1 MGLTISEKILS
12 AHSENGGV
20 AGDFIIAKVDVSY
33 AQDGTGPL
41 TLEQLRDLGI
51 SDVANPKKT
60 FLFIDHASPSP
71 NKELS
76 NDHTILRQFAKE
88 AKISLSDIG
97 QGISHQK
104 AAEELIRPWDVV
116 IGADSHTCTGG
127 ALGAFATGMG
137 STDIA
142 IGMALGKTWLR
153 VPKSI
158 KIEIEGKFQSG
169 VFAKDLI
176 LRIIG
181 DLGSAGANY
190 KALEFSGPGIRGL
203 DMDERLTLT
212 NMSVEAGAKTGVM
225 PSDKVT
231 KDYLKKNGRIKD
243 YKGIYPDDDAV
254 YQKIHNYNISE
265 LGPTVSLPH
274 WVDNVRNIED
284 KECNVAIDQVSIG
297 TCTNGRI
304 EDLRIVASILE
315 GREKNIDTRLIITPA
330 SKNIYQKAIEEGL
343 IAIFIKSGAVVNPP
357 GCGPCVGV
365 HAGNLGDG
373 ERCLTTHNRNF
384 KGRMGNPKSYI
395 YLASPA
401 TAAATAIEGKIAD
414 PRGYV

>member
-1 MGLTISEKILS
+1 
-12 AHSENGGV
+12 
-20 AGDFIIAKVDVSY
+20 
-33 AQDGTGPL
+33 
-41 TLEQLRDLGI
+41 
-51 SDVANPKKT
+51 
-60 FLFIDHASPSP
+60 
-71 NKELS
+71 
-76 NDHTILRQFAKE
+76 
-88 AKISLSDIG
+88 
-97 QGISHQK
+97 
-104 AAEELIRPWDVV
+104 
-116 IGADSHTCTGG
+116 
-127 ALGAFATGMG
+127 
-137 STDIA
+137 
-142 IGMALGKTWLR
+142 
-153 VPKSI
+153 
-158 KIEIEGKFQSG
+158 
-169 VFAKDLI
+169 
-176 LRIIG
+176 
-181 DLGSAGANY
+181 
-190 KALEFSGPGIRGL
+190 
-203 DMDERLTLT
+203 
-212 NMSVEAGAKTGVM
+212 MSVEAGAKTGVM